1 MLITDSN
8 VERKEDTL
16 MKRFM
21 LIGIAW
27 VVSIAILF
35 SPKPA
40 KAMDYG
46 MEYAKMDK
54 KDKIVYTQ
62 SEVDLRNAMRQ
73 LWEDHIVYTRNF
85 IISSLGDLEDT
96 GKVAERLLRNQDDI
110 GNAIKPIYGEEAGK
124 KLSAL
129 LKDHILIAAD
139 IVKAAKAGDNDGVA
153 KGQKKWLENADD
165 ISAFLSGAN
174 PNWST
179 QVLKDM
185 LYKHLAYTTT
195 EVVSRLNKDWT
206 ADIEAYDKGHAH
218 MLMFA
223 DALTDGII
231 KQFPEKFMK

>member
-1 MLITDSN
+1 
-8 VERKEDTL
+8 

-21 LIGIAW
+21 LIGIAG

-35 SPKPA
+35 SPTPA
-40 KAMDYG
+40 KAAEYG
-46 MEYAKMDK
+46 KMDK
-54 KDKIVYTQ
+54 KDKVVYTQ

-73 LWEDHIVYTRNF
+73 LWEEHIVYTRNF

-124 KLSAL
+124 KLAAL
-129 LKDHILIAAD
+129 LRDHILIAAD

-153 KGQKKWLENADD
+153 KGQKKWIENADA
-165 ISAFLSGAN
+165 IAEFLGGAN
-174 PNWST
+174 PNWPK

-195 EVVSRLNKDWT
+195 EVVSRIKKDWD
-206 ADIEAYDKGHAH
+206 ADIEAYDKGHVH

-223 DALTDGII
+223 DTLTDGII
-231 KQFPEKFMK
+231 KQFPKKFMK